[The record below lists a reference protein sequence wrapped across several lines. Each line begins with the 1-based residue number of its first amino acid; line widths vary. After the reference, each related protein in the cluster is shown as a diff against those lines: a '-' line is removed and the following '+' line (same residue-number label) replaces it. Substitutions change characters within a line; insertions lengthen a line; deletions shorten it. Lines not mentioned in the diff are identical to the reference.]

1 MLKENEKV
9 WQLGQPRRHH
19 GLNILSHGHPWR
31 LDDLGHLYDFGWKPI
46 WIIISDS
53 TPSATWRERTYGHF
67 GISLC
72 WHHRRRGTSNVLQ
85 TGMFPARQYKK
96 RNTGNDWNLGELID
110 QDCQEHKKKN
120 ENCYIFWSKIK
131 NVTHFSRK
139 PRQCFTPHPSLW
151 RLIRQC
157 QGTEASSFSW
167 VFTFGRFVSAGMR
180 QNEVGCWYLR
190 LTKDI
195 IRI

>member
-1 MLKENEKV
+1 LPRTQKEK
-9 WQLGQPRRHH
+9 WKL
-19 GLNILSHGHPWR
+19 
-31 LDDLGHLYDFGWKPI
+31 LYF
-46 WIIISDS
+46 
-53 TPSATWRERTYGHF
+53 
-67 GISLC
+67 L
-72 WHHRRRGTSNVLQ
+72 
-85 TGMFPARQYKK
+85 
-96 RNTGNDWNLGELID
+96 
-110 QDCQEHKKKN
+110 
-120 ENCYIFWSKIK
+120 IK